1 MTTQISGLR
10 KISSILDLTSLIS
23 LTSLM
28 EISSSQNPRLLL
40 DTLLRNLEKM
50 IFSERMLKMLEE
62 SIIFSESLMMLI
74 KGSEDYSGTKIMK
87 I

>member
-1 MTTQISGLR
+1 
-10 KISSILDLTSLIS
+10 
-23 LTSLM
+23 
-28 EISSSQNPRLLL
+28 
-40 DTLLRNLEKM
+40 
-50 IFSERMLKMLEE
+50 MLKMLEE